1 MNEKCKNRIEE
12 LMDEAL
18 YGDLETAKEKL
29 IYVEGMVESLF
40 LSGIVDQVEKSLIQ
54 IVLNKIRMSRGILL
68 GSK

>member
-12 LMDEAL
+12 LMDDAI

-29 IYVEGMVESLF
+29 IY
-40 LSGIVDQVEKSLIQ
+40 VDQVEKSLIQ

-68 GSK
+68 GS

>member
-12 LMDEAL
+12 LMDDAI
-18 YGDLETAKEKL
+18 YGDLEIAKEKL

-68 GSK
+68 GS